1 MKDKKTKLEQYYI
14 DKMKNKNGGRL
25 PDEREMQEN
34 TMALNTACVFGLIF
48 DGAMILYYFITR
60 NIEKS
65 YPYLAQLLVIAVVF
79 ALMSFASK
87 TVKPPHT
94 LWGKDVDYSQGRKA
108 FARRAGLCIIE
119 SLVYAAVLIAL
130 DIYADKKV
138 TGSIFCDAVITA
150 VIFSAINITVCE
162 HRVRSYR
169 RYQARLDAEEED
181 DDIE

>member
-34 TMALNTACVFGLIF
+34 SQALNTALVFGLIF
-48 DGAMILYYFITR
+48 DGVMILYYFITR
-60 NIEKS
+60 NIEKT
-65 YPYLAQLLVIAVVF
+65 YPYLAQLLVVSAVF

-94 LWGKDVDYSQGRKA
+94 LWGKDVDCSQGKKA
-108 FARRAGLCIIE
+108 FARRAGLCVIE
-119 SLVYAAVLIAL
+119 SIVYGAVLIAL

-138 TGSIFCDAVITA
+138 TGSILYDAVITV

-162 HRVRSYR
+162 YRVKSYR
-169 RYQARLDAEEED
+169 KYQVRLDAEEED
-181 DDIE
+181 DNIE